1 MWQNFVGFMV
11 DMLRERERRKKRIE
25 KSLRAWEN
33 IHKEA
38 KISDL
43 QIFVTLFKAVP
54 PLLHISSATPSITL
68 TPISISHHTD
78 LQPFKQTVE

>member
-1 MWQNFVGFMV
+1 MWQTFVGFVV
-11 DMLRERERRKKRIE
+11 DILRERERERKRTV

-33 IHKEA
+33 IHKQA
-38 KISDL
+38 KISDF

-54 PLLHISSATPSITL
+54 LLHLLSATPSITL